1 MNGWYYDEQLNDPM
15 TSITLHANKRRDKNL
30 NWVDYEETDED
41 YYLKGDG
48 GRGGGY
54 GLEPIAKAI
63 LTEDFNIA
71 VANTWSP
78 LNGDDMISGIWSQ
91 IRTLAPYTPI
101 IGPALDDMVVATDE
115 KSGNTKK
122 ENKVSNGIRNILHTM
137 VEGAKKGLSMIDS
150 RLNDHLI
157 TQGTRFTY
165 YSGSGTAFG
174 NLGLKYT
181 IFPTFQ
187 TSGYLEDTIAQV
199 TKLLPYVNGR
209 FEKDNL
215 RLLKDVVLAWGKMKN
230 KTQDWF
236 VDAAAQM
243 DEKLRDISRNNYT
256 GDKLRSAAQSV
267 SNVAKSLTETEISI
281 ADDIINEIAERGLIG
296 WQKAPGGYKPTY
308 KDIDTTLEG
317 TLKLKLGPQFAV
329 SSLLCQ
335 DASFNFSKVMVKNP
349 FDGTISPLYC
359 DINLTLTPAT
369 KYSNDALK
377 DFISGVR
384 NTRSKETPEIIKK
397 RLEAEKDIIKTN
409 YKLY

>member
-1 MNGWYYDEQLNDPM
+1 MNGWYYDEQLNNPM
-15 TSITLHANKRRDKNL
+15 TSITLHANKRLDGDKV
-30 NWVDYEETDED
+30 NWVDYDDCDED
-41 YYLKGDG
+41 TYMKGDG
-48 GRGGGY
+48 GKGGGY
-54 GLEPIAKAI
+54 GNEPIARAI
-63 LTEDFNIA
+63 LTEDFNVA

-101 IGPALDDMVVATDE
+101 IGHALDIAE
-115 KSGNTKK
+115 SGIESTETNG
-122 ENKVSNGIRNILHTM
+122 KVTTGIKNVLHTI
-137 VEGAKKGLSMIDS
+137 VEGAKTGLSMIDS

-181 IFPTFQ
+181 IFPQFDS
-187 TSGYLEDTIAQV
+187 TSGFTDTVSQV
-199 TKLLPYVNGR
+199 SKLLPYVNGV

-215 RLLKDVVLAWGKMKN
+215 GFLKTAVLAWGKLQGKTREELMGYASRMNKAIEDFSNGKYTTPDALKN
-230 KTQDWF
+230 
-236 VDAAAQM
+236 AAKKVNEVAA
-243 DEKLRDISRNNYT
+243 EITN
-256 GDKLRSAAQSV
+256 SA
-267 SNVAKSLTETEISI
+267 ISI
-281 ADDIINEIAERGLIG
+281 ADDIIGEIAERGLIG

-317 TLKLKLGPQFAV
+317 TLKLKLGSQFAV

-349 FDGTISPLYC
+349 LDGTISPLYC
-359 DINLTLTPAT
+359 DIALTLTPAT
-369 KYSNDALK
+369 KYSNNALD

-384 NTRSKETPEIIKK
+384 NSRYVSTPGELNKKLQQEKELIQ
-397 RLEAEKDIIKTN
+397 KT
-409 YKLY
+409 YSL

>member
-15 TSITLHANKRRDKNL
+15 TSITLHANKCLDDQL
-30 NWVDYEETDED
+30 NWVDYEKTDED
-41 YYLKGDG
+41 YYLRGDG
-48 GRGGGY
+48 GHGGGY

-101 IGPALDDMVVATDE
+101 IGHALDIAEAATSE
-115 KSGNTKK
+115 ESGTTTDGNR
-122 ENKVSNGIRNILHTM
+122 VSNGIRNVLHTI
-137 VEGAKKGLSMIDS
+137 VGGAKSGLSMIDS

-187 TSGYLEDTIAQV
+187 PSGYFEDTIDQV
-199 TKLLPYVNGR
+199 TKLLPYVNGK

-215 RLLKDVVLAWGKMKN
+215 GFLKTAVLAWGKMQH

-236 VDAAAQM
+236 VDASAKM
-243 DEKLRDISRNNYT
+243 DEKLRDISQNNYT

-267 SNVAKSLTETEISI
+267 SKIAGSLTDGVISV

-296 WQKAPGGYKPTY
+296 WQIAPGGYKPTY

-335 DASFNFSKVMVKNP
+335 DASFNFSKVMVKSP
-349 FDGTISPLYC
+349 IDGTISPLYC

-369 KYSNDALK
+369 KYSNNALS

-384 NTRSKETPEIIKK
+384 NTRFNETPEIIKK
-397 RLEAEKDIIKTN
+397 RLEAEKDIIKNN
-409 YKLY
+409 YKL

>member
-15 TSITLHANKRRDKNL
+15 TSITLHANKRLDDQF
-30 NWVDYEETDED
+30 NWVDYKETDED

-48 GRGGGY
+48 GHGGGY

-91 IRTLAPYTPI
+91 IRTLAPYVPI
-101 IGPALDDMVVATDE
+101 LGSALDIAEENTSE
-115 KSGNTKK
+115 KSGNTT
-122 ENKVSNGIRNILHTM
+122 EGNVVSNGIRNVLHTI
-137 VEGAKKGLSMIDS
+137 VKGAKAGLSMIDS

-187 TSGYLEDTIAQV
+187 TSGNFEDTIKQV
-199 TKLLPYVNGR
+199 TKLLPYVNGK

-215 RLLKDVVLAWGKMKN
+215 SILKTAVLAWGKMQH
-230 KTQDWF
+230 KTQEWF

-243 DEKLRDISRNNYT
+243 DEKIRDISQNKYT
-256 GDKLRSAAQSV
+256 GNALKSAAQAV
-267 SNVAKSLTETEISI
+267 NKVARDLTDETISI

-369 KYSNDALK
+369 KYSNNALS
-377 DFISGVR
+377 DFISGIR
-384 NTRSKETPEIIKK
+384 NTRSNEAPEIIKK
-397 RLEAEKDIIKTN
+397 RLEAEKDIIKNN
-409 YKLY
+409 YKL